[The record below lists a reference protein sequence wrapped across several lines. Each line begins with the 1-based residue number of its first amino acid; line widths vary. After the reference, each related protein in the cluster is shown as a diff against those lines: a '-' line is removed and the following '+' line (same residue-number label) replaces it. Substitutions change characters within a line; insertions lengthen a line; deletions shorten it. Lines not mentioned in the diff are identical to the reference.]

1 VESKLSN
8 PAPLGLLGFGMTT
21 ILLNIHNAGFFPLN
35 VAILAMGIFY
45 GGLAQVIAGILE
57 YRKGNT
63 FGMTAFISY
72 GMFWLTLIFI
82 LIAPQ
87 MGLPEV
93 WAAPPAFLGWYLF
106 LWGLFTFF
114 MVFPTLKK
122 NRVMAF
128 VFISLTV
135 LFSLLAIGHWVPG
148 DAGKI
153 FIRIGGWEGIVCGL
167 SAVYLAA
174 AEILNESCGRLV
186 LPVFPLENKECNK

>member
-1 VESKLSN
+1 MESKLSN

-72 GMFWLTLIFI
+72 GMFWLTLVFI

-135 LFSLLAIGHWVPG
+135 LFSLLAIGHWYPETQARYLSVLA
-148 DAGKI
+148 AGK
-153 FIRIGGWEGIVCGL
+153 
-167 SAVYLAA
+167 A
-174 AEILNESCGRLV
+174 
-186 LPVFPLENKECNK
+186 